1 MNNQRLIILLL
12 LGAYVF
18 SPTILTWM
26 INPDGAWYRPFIVW
40 AIVILIAFFTQGR
53 DKPVDSNK
61 NPNV

>member
-26 INPDGAWYRPFIVW
+26 LNSEGPWYRPFIVW
-40 AIVILIAFFTQGR
+40 AIVIAIAFITQGR
-53 DKPVDSNK
+53 DKPNDSNK
-61 NPNV
+61 NSNL

>member
-26 INPDGAWYRPFIVW
+26 INPEGVWYRPFIVW

-53 DKPVDSNK
+53 DKPVDSSK

>member
-61 NPNV
+61 NSNV